1 MRLSKPKVF
10 ILSFIPPLPAW
21 GSAMTF
27 YRHFVERNDFEVRI
41 ATDSADVG
49 NYDLPYEPMMFDLPR
64 WWKRMRNTRFHKWV
78 LGMEGLHGEFFLPR
92 QVMEEAR
99 RFRPDVVFTM
109 AGSWNWV
116 ALAAQRA
123 ARILGVPLAASFN
136 DWYDYPWLMGH
147 ERQRKAIEQ
156 RFRRFYRD
164 CDLALCTSDGMKEA
178 LGPHPNA
185 HVWYPSGAVMPEEQA
200 SHPGGSPQDTFTVLF
215 AGSLGEWY
223 GPMLEELVT
232 ESEKAFPRL
241 RFRIFGGLETW
252 SQSFH
257 ERAVAEGIFGGRI
270 SFEYLQEEA
279 QKADILLLPMGFDP
293 SAAHIESTSFK
304 TKFLDYLTFR
314 RPIVVWGPEYCSA
327 VRVAREFD
335 SACCVTT
342 PSAMGCAK
350 AIEALRRNPPR
361 RVKLVQNAERMYQD
375 RFHPDKIHGLLVRE
389 LSGVARKSKLLLSS
403 K

>member
-1 MRLSKPKVF
+1 MGFSKPKVF
-10 ILSFIPPLPAW
+10 FLSFIPPLPAW

-41 ATDSADVG
+41 ATDSADVR
-49 NYDLPYEPMMFDLPR
+49 NYQLPYEPLMFDLPAS
-64 WWKRMRNTRFHKWV
+64 WKRMRNTRFNKWI
-78 LGMEGLHGEFFLPR
+78 LGTEALRGELFLPR
-92 QVMEEAR
+92 SVMEEAR
-99 RFRPDVVFTM
+99 RFRPDVIFTM

-123 ARILGVPLAASFN
+123 ARTLGVPLAASFN
-136 DWYDYPWLMGH
+136 DWYDYPWLMGQ

-200 SHPGGSPQDTFTVLF
+200 SHPGASPRAAFTVLF
-215 AGSLGEWY
+215 AGNLGEWY

-232 ESEKAFPRL
+232 ESEKSFPRL

-252 SQSFH
+252 SRSFH
-257 ERAVAEGIFGGRI
+257 ERVLTEGIFRGRI
-270 SFEYLQEEA
+270 SFEQLRGEA
-279 QKADILLLPMGFDP
+279 READVLLLPMGFDP
-293 SAAHIESTSFK
+293 AAAHIESTSFK

-327 VRVAREFD
+327 VRVAKEFD
-335 SACCVTT
+335 SAYCVTSRS
-342 PSAMGCAK
+342 PLACAK
-350 AIEALRRNPPR
+350 AIDELRQDPERRNA
-361 RVKLVQNAERMYQD
+361 LVRHAERMYED
-375 RFHPDKIHGLLVRE
+375 RFHPEKIHGLLVRE
-389 LSGVARKSKLLLSS
+389 LTALSQES
-403 K
+403 RETRP